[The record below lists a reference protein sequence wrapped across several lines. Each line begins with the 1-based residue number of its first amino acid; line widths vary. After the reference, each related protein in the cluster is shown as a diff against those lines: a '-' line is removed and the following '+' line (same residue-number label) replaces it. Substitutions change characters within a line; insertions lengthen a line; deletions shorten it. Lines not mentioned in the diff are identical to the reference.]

1 MRTLLRIM
9 RRGAA
14 VGDGTAVGALLAS
27 EPGTGKTPMSIT
39 VANAL
44 GGDRPFRVL
53 IILGQNYRHV
63 WVDHILDWQWP
74 TRLIIPVEAGDVH
87 DLSVFTNA
95 WVIINYEILD
105 RFEVSIRKKEWDLL
119 IIDESHAAKNALA
132 KRTVQIFGGK
142 WERKRVA
149 PIPAVKTLVVTGTP
163 ILNYPPEL
171 FTTLR
176 HLDPAQWGRRYKAFV
191 NEGYESDSL
200 TTYRIDETLRVFGE
214 PRDLDNKFQ
223 TKLRRTVMVREF
235 LEGLPP
241 KIYEVKSIPPT
252 WEDIDFFMARELALN
267 LIRDEL
273 RRAKK
278 KSKRAA
284 IRERLNQTYANARKR
299 TANRKYPHVRN
310 YLLAQPDKVLLNY
323 GKQNVPVTRKTLV
336 FCLHDHIVRW
346 FESDLRA
353 AGRTFIT
360 LTGKTGNARYVQEQF
375 QNNPDIEFY
384 IGNIRAGGV
393 GIDLYAAH
401 HVVFAE
407 LDWVPGLMEQAENRA
422 HRRGQTEQVIVV
434 RFYMEY
440 SSDEWVWRALRNKK
454 TIIGLALNP
463 STHRGNPY
471 PDIEMSPEAAKAF
484 WEAYEKQWEKSFGG
498 SFEDAFH
505 DVRADDGAEAI
516 DEEPFDVDDLLGPDA
531 AEVGTED
538 EPVSPKLRAR
548 CDKLTK
554 GQKKWWSKHCPAVKN
569 YTEHEMW
576 SRDALGNLDFG
587 TTDEGICWKRI
598 HIMRKKAEQLK
609 KTAPEDSKTHWNFYK
624 TGVGAAKTKYRYIHP
639 DVIYEFPDLGLEKFD

>member
-1 MRTLLRIM
+1 
-9 RRGAA
+9 
-14 VGDGTAVGALLAS
+14 
-27 EPGTGKTPMSIT
+27 
-39 VANAL
+39 
-44 GGDRPFRVL
+44 
-53 IILGQNYRHV
+53 
-63 WVDHILDWQWP
+63 
-74 TRLIIPVEAGDVH
+74 
-87 DLSVFTNA
+87 
-95 WVIINYEILD
+95 
-105 RFEVSIRKKEWDLL
+105 
-119 IIDESHAAKNALA
+119 
-132 KRTVQIFGGK
+132 
-142 WERKRVA
+142 
-149 PIPAVKTLVVTGTP
+149 
-163 ILNYPPEL
+163 
-171 FTTLR
+171 
-176 HLDPAQWGRRYKAFV
+176 V
-191 NEGYESDSL
+191 NEWYESDSL

-434 RFYMEY
+434 RFYTW
-440 SSDEWVWRALRNKK
+440 SIALTSGCGVRCATRRRLSGWLSIPRLIAATHTRILKCRRKRPRHSGRHTKNSGRKVLVGALR
-454 TIIGLALNP
+454 TL
-463 STHRGNPY
+463 ST
-471 PDIEMSPEAAKAF
+471 M
-484 WEAYEKQWEKSFGG
+484 FGPMTG
-498 SFEDAFH
+498 
-505 DVRADDGAEAI
+505 
-516 DEEPFDVDDLLGPDA
+516 
-531 AEVGTED
+531 
-538 EPVSPKLRAR
+538 PKLSMKNRST
-548 CDKLTK
+548 LT
-554 GQKKWWSKHCPAVKN
+554 
-569 YTEHEMW
+569 
-576 SRDALGNLDFG
+576 
-587 TTDEGICWKRI
+587 
-598 HIMRKKAEQLK
+598 
-609 KTAPEDSKTHWNFYK
+609 
-624 TGVGAAKTKYRYIHP
+624 
-639 DVIYEFPDLGLEKFD
+639 IY